1 MFENTNPLDSNS
13 YYGNLSH
20 TTDQQNDKCK
30 KTKFPSKSSICK
42 KEPLVLFPPIVIQK
56 TNMHKLTYH

>member
-1 MFENTNPLDSNS
+1 MFGNAIPLDSNS

-20 TTDQQNDKCK
+20 TNDQQHDKCK
-30 KTKFPSKSSICK
+30 KTNLFSKSSICK
-42 KEPLVLFPPIVIQK
+42 KRPLVLFPPIVIQK